1 MPAKRPRRGREVSLP
16 MKRLLSF
23 FIPGGILFCAALIM
37 IGPDA
42 LHSLVPSVVSV
53 AQPVIL
59 ASAIFI
65 GWRFNRSSLVFAV
78 IILALCDRALLTWVQ
93 GFPLSAGPPRIV
105 YHAVTLLLPLNLMV
119 LNLMQERGFLTFRGI
134 ARISF
139 IAIQPLIVLFFARSH
154 PDAFLNRLTHPVM
167 PLSLPEGVPLAQPAL
182 LAFGLALT
190 VTALRFM
197 KHQGAKE
204 SGFFWVLITLLTA
217 LGAGLGAI
225 DRMFFFAAAGFI
237 LLVSL
242 IESSHAMAFKDE
254 LTGLPARRALKEALL
269 KLGNRYTLAMLDID
283 HFKKFNDRYGHDV
296 GDQVLRMV
304 AVKLAGVSGGGR
316 AFRYGGE
323 EFTVIFPGKHA
334 DQAHQHLEDLRR
346 EVESSRFVIRSR
358 MRPRRKPK
366 RIRSGS
372 KPRKEVSITVSIG
385 MACRDEKN
393 TKPQSVLKAADKALY
408 RAKKQGRNRLCA

>member
-1 MPAKRPRRGREVSLP
+1 
-16 MKRLLSF
+16 MKRLFSF

-37 IGPDA
+37 VGPDA
-42 LHSLVPSVVSV
+42 LHSLVPSVVRV

-65 GWRFNRSSLVFAV
+65 GWRFNRSSLVFSV
-78 IILALCDRALLTWVQ
+78 IILALCDRVLLTWVQ
-93 GFPLSAGPPRIV
+93 GFPLSAGPPRIA
-105 YHAVTLLLPLNLMV
+105 YQAVALLLPLNLMM

-134 ARISF
+134 ARMTV
-139 IAIQPLIVLFFARSH
+139 IALQPLIILFFARSH
-154 PDAFLNRLTHPVM
+154 PDALMSRLTHPVL
-167 PLSLPEGVPLAQPAL
+167 PFSLPEGVPLSQPAL
-182 LAFGLALT
+182 LAFCLALLVT
-190 VTALRFM
+190 VVRYVQ
-197 KHQGAKE
+197 HQGAKE
-204 SGFFWVLITLLTA
+204 SGFFWVLVTLLLA
-217 LGAGLGAI
+217 LGAGFPAA
-225 DRMFFFAAAGFI
+225 DRVFFFAAAGLI

-242 IESSHAMAFKDE
+242 IEASHSMAFKDE
-254 LTGLPARRALKEALL
+254 LTGLPARRALKEELL

-304 AVKLAGVSGGGR
+304 AGKLAGVSGGGR

-323 EFTVIFPGKHA
+323 EFTVIFPGKYA

-366 RIRSGS
+366 RIRSGGR
-372 KPRKEVSITVSIG
+372 PRKEVSVTVSIG
-385 MACRDEKN
+385 VACRDEKN
-393 TKPQSVLKAADKALY
+393 ARPQSVLKAADKALY